1 MANQRST
8 FAKRRREQELQDK
21 ARAKQERRTAKK
33 DEQRTTK
40 GPQIA
45 WDEAHEVTDNALPAD
60 GTTTP
65 GPSDDTTNTPDQT
78 DTNGTPGTPGTPS
91 PSGLAP
97 PPRR

>member
-33 DEQRTTK
+33 DEQRPTK

-45 WDEAHEVTDNALPAD
+45 WDEAHAVTDNALPGD

-65 GPSDDTTNTPDQT
+65 GASDDTTDTT
-78 DTNGTPGTPGTPS
+78 DTDD
-91 PSGLAP
+91 AP
-97 PPRR
+97 PPTTTTAPTTTAPPRRT